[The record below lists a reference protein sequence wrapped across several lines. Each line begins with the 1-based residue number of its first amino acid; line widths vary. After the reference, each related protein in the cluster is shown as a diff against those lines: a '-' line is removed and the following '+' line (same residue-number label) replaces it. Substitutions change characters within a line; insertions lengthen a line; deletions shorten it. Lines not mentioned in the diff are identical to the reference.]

1 MSSYS
6 YWSWRILACYAT
18 YHSPFSD
25 VTHWSQNL
33 PFRNFSPFVTVGV
46 LGVSGCFSE
55 IYGLGN
61 RPSLR
66 LHSVLSGNGIY
77 LVSGVHFVYISCVYM
92 QHTIFIIIHAHTSS
106 SFDDSS
112 CWHQYA
118 RAKILLAR
126 EVLCSRGKYYARAGN
141 TMLAWEYSLSRK
153 IIFVQHWVQGTI
165 TSPKIL

>member
-1 MSSYS
+1 MSSYRYTGLDGS
-6 YWSWRILACYAT
+6 LLAQAMQLT
-18 YHSPFSD
+18 
-25 VTHWSQNL
+25 TA
-33 PFRNFSPFVTVGV
+33 PFRTSHIGHRICPIEIFSPFIAVGV

-66 LHSVLSGNGIY
+66 LHLVLSGNGIY
-77 LVSGVHFVYISCVYM
+77 LVSGVHFVYISCVYT

-106 SFDDSS
+106 SFDDLS

-141 TMLAWEYSLSRK
+141 TRSRGK
-153 IIFVQHWVQGTI
+153 
-165 TSPKIL
+165 